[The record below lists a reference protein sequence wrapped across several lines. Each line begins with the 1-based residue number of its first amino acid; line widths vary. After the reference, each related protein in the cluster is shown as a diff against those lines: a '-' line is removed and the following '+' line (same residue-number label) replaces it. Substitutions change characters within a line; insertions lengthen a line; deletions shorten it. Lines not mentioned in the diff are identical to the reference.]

1 LWLHVTVPPKPV
13 PRRLDTAH
21 LREFTARFASAE
33 EVANWDSHVT
43 ANPNGG
49 NLLQSEA
56 FAEVKQHF
64 GWKPLHLVYETADY
78 TSYNLVLEKSFPLLG
93 KLWYLIKGPDVASVE
108 DIPGIAAANAEFV
121 KRARLGVFAIKIEP
135 DIILSDEA
143 KRVLEGAGL
152 LKTPNLQPND
162 STALLDITPE
172 ENQLLRN
179 LHSRGRNA
187 VRRALREG
195 VEVHSVE
202 PSEENFR
209 SMYGLMTTTVEAKSQ
224 VRVREYEYYRQF
236 WTNFI
241 DRGQGRLLFVYEN
254 GVPSVG
260 AFVVNYGR
268 KATYKDGGSL
278 QKRSQYGD
286 SHLVQ
291 WTAINQLKELGCTEY
306 DFCGTPPSDQLK
318 DTANPFHGLGLF
330 KTSFSKTV
338 TDFVGCYDQVLSPLK
353 YKAWMAAGE
362 RVARQLYTRRTGQ
375 QFY

>member
-1 LWLHVTVPPKPV
+1 MACMPGMPPKHRPQ
-13 PRRLDTAH
+13 RLDTAH

-33 EVANWDSHVT
+33 EVANWDNHVT

-78 TSYNLVLEKSFPLLG
+78 TSYNLVLEKSFPVLG
-93 KLWYLIKGPDVASVE
+93 KLWYLIKGPDVAAVE

-121 KRARLGVFAIKIEP
+121 KRAKLGVFAIKIEP
-135 DIILSDEA
+135 DIILSEDA
-143 KRVLEGAGL
+143 KRVIEGAGL
-152 LKTPNLQPND
+152 VKTHNLQPND
-162 STALLDITPE
+162 STALLDIAPE

-187 VRRALREG
+187 VRRAIREG
-195 VEVHSVE
+195 VEVRNVE
-202 PSEENFR
+202 PTEENFR
-209 SMYGLMTTTVEAKSQ
+209 AMYALMTTTVEAKSQ

-241 DRGQGRLLFVYEN
+241 SRGQGRCLFVYED

-260 AFVVNYGR
+260 AFVINYGR
-268 KATYKDGGSL
+268 KGTYKDGGSL

-291 WTAINQLKELGCTEY
+291 WTAINQVKELGCTEY
-306 DFCGTPPSDQLK
+306 DFCGTPPSDKLK
-318 DTANPFHGLGLF
+318 DTSNPFHGLGLF

>member
-1 LWLHVTVPPKPV
+1 
-13 PRRLDTAH
+13 LDTAP

-33 EVANWDSHVT
+33 EVANWDAHVT

-64 GWKPLHLVYETADY
+64 GWKPLHLVYETAEF
-78 TSYNLVLEKSFPLLG
+78 TSYNLVLEKSFPVLG
-93 KLWYLIKGPDVASVE
+93 KLWYLIKGPDVASVQ
-108 DIPGIAAANAEFV
+108 DIPGIVAANAEFV

-135 DIILSDEA
+135 DIILSDDA
-143 KRVLEGAGL
+143 RRVIEGAGL
-152 LKTPNLQPND
+152 VKTHNLQPND
-162 STALLDITPE
+162 STALLDISPE

-187 VRRALREG
+187 VRRAIREG
-195 VEVHSVE
+195 VEVHNVE
-202 PSEENFR
+202 PTEENFR
-209 SMYGLMTTTVEAKSQ
+209 AMYALMTTTVEAKSQ

-236 WTNFI
+236 WSNFLA
-241 DRGQGRLLFVYEN
+241 RGQGRLLFVYEN
-254 GVPSVG
+254 DVPSVG
-260 AFVVNYGR
+260 AFVINYGR

-278 QKRSQYGD
+278 QKRAQYGD

-291 WTAINQLKELGCTEY
+291 WTAINQLKDLGCTEY
-306 DFCGTPPSDQLK
+306 DFCGTPPSDKLK